1 MSWRAP
7 FIIQSLTS
15 LTLAIVTPFLYQS
28 PRWLLSKG
36 RRTEAEAILDLLAGP
51 GSTEERREMIASG
64 SNSGKSK
71 FMDIFQKGVR
81 GRTFLGV
88 FLNVVSLNF
97 IDLNLVSQM
106 STEMS

>member
-7 FIIQSLTS
+7 FILQSLTS
-15 LTLAIVTPFLYQS
+15 LTLAIVTPFLYHS

-36 RRTEAEAILDLLAGP
+36 RRAEAEVILDLLAGSD
-51 GSTEERREMIASG
+51 STEERKEMILLG

-81 GRTFLGV
+81 GRTLLGV
-88 FLNVVSLNF
+88 FLNVVSF
-97 IDLNLVSQM
+97 
-106 STEMS
+106 